1 MSSLYAVSN
10 NIIINPPQPP
20 IVVTSSLSLLNTLK
34 VALCQVKVNSD
45 KQNNIQHVQDM
56 INQITSSSSS
66 ESSDLIVSMI
76 SLP

>member
-1 MSSLYAVSN
+1 MSSLHAVSN
-10 NIIINPPQPP
+10 NVIINPPQPP
-20 IVVTSSLSLLNTLK
+20 IVVTSSFSLLNTLK

-56 INQITSSSSS
+56 INQITSSSS
-66 ESSDLIVSMI
+66 ESSDFIVSMI